1 MGEQTVLDL
10 HVERFERDGQR
21 ILDDVRLT
29 VRSGE
34 HWAIVGPNGS
44 GKSSLL
50 AILSAYEWPTVGR
63 VEVLGETY
71 GRCDMNAIKRRIG
84 IVGSALHQVLA
95 RNEQAIDVVASGL
108 YALIGGP
115 WRVYDAADHA
125 AARAALRKVSAEEFA
140 HKPYGLLSHGQKRRV
155 AIARALVR
163 LPEILVLDEACEGL
177 DPVSRERFLADVER
191 LTQLP
196 DAPTLLYVTH
206 HLEEI
211 PRAVTH
217 ALVLREGRVVAS
229 GGAHE
234 VLRGETLSRAFD
246 APCSVDYEE
255 GRFRLKVELT

>member
-1 MGEQTVLDL
+1 MDDKPVLDL
-10 HVERFERDGQR
+10 HVARFVRDGQR
-21 ILDDVRLT
+21 ILDDVRLR
-29 VRSGE
+29 VEPGE

-50 AILSAYEWPTVGR
+50 SILAAYEWPTEGTVQ
-63 VEVLGETY
+63 VLGETY

-95 RNEQAIDVVASGL
+95 RQEAAIDVVASGL

-115 WRVYDAADHA
+115 WRVYDAADHE
-125 AARAALRKVSAEEFA
+125 AARQALAKVSALDLA
-140 HKPYGLLSHGQKRRV
+140 PKAYGLLSHGQKRRV

-163 LPEILVLDEACEGL
+163 LPEILVLDEPCEGL
-177 DPVSRERFLADVER
+177 DPVTRERFLLDLER
-191 LTQLP
+191 LAARP
-196 DAPTLLYVTH
+196 DAPTLLFVTH

-229 GGAHE
+229 GEVAS
-234 VLRGETLSRAFD
+234 VLRSDVLSRAFD
-246 APCSVDYEE
+246 APCTVEHDG
-255 GRFRLKVELT
+255 GRFRLKVEVG